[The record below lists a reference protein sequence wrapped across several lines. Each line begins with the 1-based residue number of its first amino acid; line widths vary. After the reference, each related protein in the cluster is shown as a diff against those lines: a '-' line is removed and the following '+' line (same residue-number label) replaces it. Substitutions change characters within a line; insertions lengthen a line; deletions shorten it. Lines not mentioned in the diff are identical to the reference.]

1 MKVSGSPEGW
11 ESLFCPCI
19 VHSIHYYRDVAGYLH
34 SNCTGTAQK
43 YEAEEGGP

>member
-19 VHSIHYYRDVAGYLH
+19 IHSIHYYRDVAGYVR
-34 SNCTGTAQK
+34 SNCTRITHNMM
-43 YEAEEGGP
+43 EGGGL